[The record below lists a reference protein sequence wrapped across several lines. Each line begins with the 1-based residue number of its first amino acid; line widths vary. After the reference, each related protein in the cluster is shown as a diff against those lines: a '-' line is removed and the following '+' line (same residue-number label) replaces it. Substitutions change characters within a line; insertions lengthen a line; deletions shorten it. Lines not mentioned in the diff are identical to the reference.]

1 MAIME
6 VVFLAHPHGL
16 NFSAL
21 VAARDEVS
29 RLCSYEFPDW
39 PLHEPSGCGSG
50 GREGSP
56 LIEGLMVQSSDEP
69 CAEVSLGKTLNPKLL
84 LIAGMAGTGVCVS

>member
-21 VAARDEVS
+21 VAARDLS
-29 RLCSYEFPDW
+29 QQT
-39 PLHEPSGCGSG
+39 
-50 GREGSP
+50 
-56 LIEGLMVQSSDEP
+56 M
-69 CAEVSLGKTLNPKLL
+69 KL
-84 LIAGMAGTGVCVS
+84 